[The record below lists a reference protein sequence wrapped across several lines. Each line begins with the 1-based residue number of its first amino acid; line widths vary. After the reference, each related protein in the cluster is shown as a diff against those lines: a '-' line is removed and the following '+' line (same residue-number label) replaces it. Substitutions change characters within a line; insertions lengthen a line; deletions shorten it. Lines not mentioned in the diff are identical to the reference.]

1 LKKALI
7 FCLFLWFGAAFSPT
21 SLAAQV
27 KYDACYMPNTTFQGG
42 EELVYKIY
50 YNWNFVW
57 LAAGEVVCKVSDDG
71 NQYHINAKGNTYP
84 SYEWFF
90 VVDDNFNSFIDKNSL
105 LPFMATRRMSE
116 GNYRL
121 YDKIVFD
128 QTNHNADFYKG
139 SSEQDMMFV
148 KNYALNGCM
157 HDVLSIIYYCRN
169 IDFEQL
175 AKGQE
180 IPVKIFLDKE
190 TYPLRVKYK
199 GKNPR
204 KLVRD
209 NGYFKTLQFSPQA
222 VAGAVF
228 SENTQMNVWV
238 SDDAN
243 RIPLL
248 IESPVSVGSVK
259 IVLKNY
265 KGLKYD
271 FGAKVN

>member
-1 LKKALI
+1 
-7 FCLFLWFGAAFSPT
+7 
-21 SLAAQV
+21 
-27 KYDACYMPNTTFQGG
+27 MPNTTFQGG

-57 LAAGEVVCKVSDDG
+57 LAAGEVVCRVKEDSK
-71 NQYHINAKGNTYP
+71 QYHINAQGKTYP

-90 VVDDNFNSFIDKNSL
+90 VVDDNFNSYIDKNSL
-105 LPFMATRRMSE
+105 LPFMATRKMSE
-116 GNYRL
+116 GKYRL

-128 QTNHNADFYKG
+128 QTNRNADFYKG
-139 SSEQDMMFV
+139 STEQDMMFV

-209 NGYFKTLQFSPQA
+209 NGFYKTLQFSPQA

-228 SENTQMNVWV
+228 NENTQMNVWV
-238 SDDAN
+238 SDDRN

-248 IESPVSVGSVK
+248 IESPISVGSVK
-259 IVLKNY
+259 IVLKSY
-265 KGLKYD
+265 KGLRYD
-271 FGAKVN
+271 FEAKVN